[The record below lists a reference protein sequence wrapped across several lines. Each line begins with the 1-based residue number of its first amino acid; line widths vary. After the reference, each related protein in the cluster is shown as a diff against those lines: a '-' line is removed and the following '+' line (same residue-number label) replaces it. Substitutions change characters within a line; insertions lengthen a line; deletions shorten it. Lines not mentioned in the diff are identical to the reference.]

1 MQYGAEILPYERIR
15 RVNKDEHKKKEYNM
29 ALIYKAIF
37 YFCTSFLISRVIM
50 VNLMAPFGLAFLM
63 TTICNKDKKISLI
76 AGVGSFLGYVSLYS
90 SIKNIWIYIIGV
102 CIITSLPYII
112 DKFNYKGNVN
122 KKLYIAFGCIF
133 LELMLYN
140 KMLLHIT
147 AYIAFFNALFEVAC
161 IFPIYYILNYSITCL
176 KEFKTRNIYSS
187 EEIISMAIALSL
199 IIAGTWGINIF
210 GMSFR
215 NILALIFIVMIGY
228 IKGSSAGGASG
239 VAMGAIIGISTNNMV
254 TFIGTYGICGLISG
268 IFKETGKWVSGFA
281 YMVMFSILKLYSDIG
296 VQFQIREA
304 VIALIIFYAIPV
316 KIYKRMELELDWEM
330 KGENLKEN
338 YVDKVKEIYGDKL
351 NDFSLL
357 LLDMKKTLINLADND
372 KLRLKTKSS
381 GIIENL
387 ADRVCSNCNMKSIC
401 WKRESFYTYSA
412 FSELIENYQSKKEFV
427 PYEIER
433 KCIKRSALIKNTEDI
448 IKNYIIDEMWRNR
461 LSECRQFLAT
471 QISNISL
478 SVDEMIEDFS
488 SNIQFNKY
496 IANDIRRILNKNNIK
511 YRDVFCY
518 NDKNNRLIIKLSM
531 EACGGKQKCI
541 KEILPLINA
550 VTGKLMCVGDDGCNL
565 NMDTKVCNITIE
577 ETPKYH
583 VASYAARTCKDG
595 EKYNGD
601 SYSFNKLKDGTYI
614 TVISD
619 GMGSGPEAGQES
631 SAAVELIEGFV
642 RAGFSKTT
650 AINTVNSLMTLK
662 FSQDEKFSTLDLS
675 SIDLYTGNVD
685 FMKVG
690 AVASFVKSKEKVD
703 VIKSKTLPIG
713 VLDKVDVDIIKKEVK
728 NGDIIIMLS
737 DGILDYNSNEAGK
750 VDWLVKYLQEC
761 NQNNPEELC
770 KGIIN
775 KAKELCKGKVKDDM
789 TVVVSKV
796 YALF

>member
-1 MQYGAEILPYERIR
+1 MQYGAEIFPYERIKKVDR
-15 RVNKDEHKKKEYNM
+15 DQRNKKEYNM
-29 ALIYKAIF
+29 VIIRKTIF

-63 TTICNKDKKISLI
+63 TSINNKEKRVSLI
-76 AGVGSFLGYVSLYS
+76 VGGGSLLGYISLYS
-90 SIKNIWIYIIGV
+90 SIKNVWIYIIGV
-102 CIITSLPYII
+102 CSITGIAYIL
-112 DKFNYKGNVN
+112 DRVNAN
-122 KKLYIAFGCIF
+122 KKLYAAFGSIF
-133 LELMLYN
+133 LEIILYN
-140 KMLLHIT
+140 KFLLHIT
-147 AYIAFFNALFEVAC
+147 TYVALFNAIFQIAC
-161 IFPIYYILNYSITCL
+161 IFPIYYILNYSIICL
-176 KEFKTRNIYSS
+176 KEYKTKHIYSS

-199 IIAGTWGINIF
+199 VIAGTWGINIF
-210 GMSFR
+210 GMAFR
-215 NILALIFIVMIGY
+215 NILALTFIVVIGY

-268 IFKETGKWVSGFA
+268 IFKETGKWVSGIA
-281 YMVMFSILKLYSDIG
+281 YMIMFSILKLYSEIG
-296 VQFQIREA
+296 VQFQIKEA
-304 VIALIIFYAIPV
+304 LVALIIFYIIPSKV
-316 KIYKRMELELDWEM
+316 YRKMELELDWEM
-330 KGENLKEN
+330 KGENLREN
-338 YVDKVKEIYGDKL
+338 YIDKVKELYNGKL
-351 NDFSLL
+351 NDFSQL
-357 LLDMKKTLINLADND
+357 LLDMKKTLVNLADND
-372 KLRLKTKSS
+372 RLRLKTKSS

-387 ADRVCSNCNMKSIC
+387 ADRVCSNCNMKSMC

-412 FSELIENYQSKKEFV
+412 FSELIENYQSKKEV
-427 PYEIER
+427 IPYEIER

-461 LSECRQFLAT
+461 LSECREFLAT

-478 SVDEMIEDFS
+478 SVDEMIKDFGS
-488 SNIQFNKY
+488 DIQFNKY

-511 YRDVFCY
+511 YRDIFCY
-518 NDKNNRLIIKLSM
+518 NDKKQRLIVKLSM
-531 EACGGKQKCI
+531 DACGGKQKCV
-541 KEILPLINA
+541 KEILPLINS
-550 VTGKLMCVGDDGCNL
+550 VTGKVMSVGDEGCNL
-565 NMDTKVCNITIE
+565 NMDTKVCNITLE

-583 VASYAARTCKDG
+583 VASYAGRICKEG

-631 SAAVELIEGFV
+631 SAAVELIDGFV
-642 RAGFSKTT
+642 KAGFSKIT
-650 AINTVNSLMTLK
+650 AINTVNSLMTIK

-675 SIDLYTGNVD
+675 SIDLYTGEVD

-690 AVASFVKSKEKVD
+690 AVASFLKSKDNVD

-713 VLDKVDVDIIKKEVK
+713 VLDKVDIDVIKKEVK
-728 NGDIIIMLS
+728 NGDMIVMLS
-737 DGILDYNSNEAGK
+737 DGILDYDNSEAGK
-750 VDWLVKYLQEC
+750 VDWLVKYLQQC
-761 NQNNPEELC
+761 NENNPEELC

-775 KAKELCKGKVKDDM
+775 KAQELCKGKVKDDM